1 MFDWPRSLH
10 QPVKDKSCETLNKV
24 LRNFFKLESL
34 PKYEEMVSINNKVEE
49 LFKSLVKRNSD
60 SRYIVKLPFK
70 KKKDIGESK

>member
-1 MFDWPRSLH
+1 
-10 QPVKDKSCETLNKV
+10 
-24 LRNFFKLESL
+24 
-34 PKYEEMVSINNKVEE
+34 MVSINNKVEE